1 MIHYEKYRLS
11 RIVSVM
17 EIVSADYV
25 EDFLSVAPKHAHEE
39 AWEIAVCLKGE
50 SSILRDS
57 RYLPLNAGEVTL
69 IPPGMYHDIVIS
81 KAGTAVFAVSFTCT
95 NSDHLRPM
103 QNQIQYGG
111 KALLTIFRKIIQEV
125 ETTFVASQDTIH
137 LYQFVP
143 SADSPLGAE
152 QMICC
157 YLEQILIMLLR
168 DSIAN
173 QGQIVRSGQL
183 QEAIQTHQVDQIAAY
198 INEHIGERLTVEQ
211 IASHFHYSRARLST
225 IYKRITGIGINETIA
240 NLRIH
245 RAKQMLKER
254 TKTVSQISEELGFAS
269 PQYFSHKFTQVV
281 GCPPSRFAD
290 SPEHAADQKDDAL

>member
-25 EDFLSVAPKHAHEE
+25 EDFLSVAPKHVHEE
-39 AWEIAVCLKGE
+39 AWEIAVCLEGE
-50 SSILRDS
+50 SAVLRDS
-57 RYLPLNAGEVTL
+57 GYFPLNAREVIL

-81 KAGTAVFAVSFTCT
+81 KTGTAVFAVSFTCT
-95 NSDHLRPM
+95 NSDYLCPV
-103 QNQIQYGG
+103 QNRIQYGG
-111 KALLTIFRKIIQEV
+111 EPLLRIFRKIIQEV
-125 ETTFVASQDTIH
+125 ETTFVARHDVLH

-157 YLEQILIMLLR
+157 YLEQILILLLR
-168 DSIAN
+168 TSIAN
-173 QGQIVRSGQL
+173 QGQVVRSGQL
-183 QEAIQTHQVDQIAAY
+183 QEAIQTHLVDQITAY

-211 IASHFHYSRARLST
+211 IADHFHYSRARLST
-225 IYKRITGIGINETIA
+225 IFKRIAGAGINETIT
-240 NLRIH
+240 NLRIE
-245 RAKQMLKER
+245 RAKQMLNER
-254 TKTVSQISEELGFAS
+254 IKTVSQISEELGFAS
-269 PQYFSHKFTQVV
+269 PQYFSHKFTQLV

-290 SPEHAADQKDDAL
+290 KPEPPTEQKEKHV